1 MSSIRI
7 KNLPASTGVLNT
19 DNLIVSSDDLTYK
32 LPVSGI
38 KKQLIKQTTNLRAV
52 ATELNYD
59 TTANDINNIINVNK
73 SVPSTVTITSA
84 ASTSANI
91 GDHIDVFNT
100 SSTSDVRILSPS
112 GVYIRSMGNHVDLTR
127 QYGVGKITKFSSN
140 EWMLTGDF
148 FTSPS
153 GTF

>member
-1 MSSIRI
+1 MSSIRV
-7 KNLPASTGVLNT
+7 KNLPVSTGVLNT
-19 DNLIVSSDDLTYK
+19 DNLIVSSDNLTYK
-32 LPVSGI
+32 LPVADL
-38 KKQLIKQTTNLRAV
+38 KKQLVKQTTNSRTI

-59 TTANDINNIINVNK
+59 TIADDINNIINVNK
-73 SVPSTVTITSA
+73 SVPCTVTITSA

-91 GDHIDVFNT
+91 GDYIEVFNT

-112 GVYIRSMGNHVDLTR
+112 GVYIRSMNNHVDLTR
-127 QYGVGKITKFSSN
+127 QYSVGKITKFSSN

>member
-1 MSSIRI
+1 MSSIRV

-32 LPVSGI
+32 LPVSDL
-38 KKQLIKQTTNLRAV
+38 KKQLVKQTANSRTI

-59 TTANDINNIINVNK
+59 TTADDLNNIINVNK

-91 GDHIDVFNT
+91 GDYIEVFNT
-100 SSTSDVRILSPS
+100 SSTSDIRILAPS
-112 GVYIRSMGNHVDLTR
+112 GVYIRSMNNHVDLTR
-127 QYGVGKITKFSSN
+127 QYSVGKITKFSSN

>member
-1 MSSIRI
+1 MSSVRV
-7 KNLPASTGVLNT
+7 KNLPASTGVLNA
-19 DNLIVSSDDLTYK
+19 DNPIVSSDDLTYK

-38 KKQLIKQTTNLRAV
+38 KKELVKQTANSRAI

-59 TTANDINNIINVNK
+59 TTADDLNNIINVNK

-91 GDHIDVFNT
+91 GDYIEVFNT

-112 GVYIRSMGNHVDLTR
+112 GVYIRSMNNHVDLTR
-127 QYGVGKITKFSSN
+127 QYSVGKITKFSSN

>member
-1 MSSIRI
+1 MSSIRV
-7 KNLPASTGVLNT
+7 KNLPVSTGVLNT
-19 DNLIVSSDDLTYK
+19 DNLIVSSDNLTYK
-32 LPVSGI
+32 LPVSDL
-38 KKQLIKQTTNLRAV
+38 KKQLIKQTSNSRTI

-59 TTANDINNIINVNK
+59 TTADDINNIINVNK
-73 SVPSTVTITSA
+73 SVPCTVTITSA
-84 ASTSANI
+84 ASTIANI

-112 GVYIRSMGNHVDLTR
+112 GVYIRSMNNHVDLTR
-127 QYGVGKITKFSSN
+127 QYSVGKITKFSSN